1 MNDQYI
7 TEVTREKNLKFV
19 IEYTEKTVYQNLRK
33 QIAQ

>member
-19 IEYTEKTVYQNLRK
+19 IEYTEKNSLSES
-33 QIAQ
+33 